1 MLNEHAGSSLPIDAY
16 LTDIAATLSRHS
28 NLVLVA
34 QPGAG
39 KTTRVPLSLLQQPW
53 VNRQKILLLE
63 PRRVAA
69 RLAAAFM
76 AQQLG
81 EKVGET
87 VGYRM
92 RGETCCG
99 PATRLEVVTQ
109 GVLTRMLQNDPF
121 LEGVACVIFDEYHE
135 RSLEADL
142 GLALVLDAQQSIRD
156 DLRLVVMS
164 ATLDTDALLSL
175 LGETTPLIECDGR
188 QYPVTTH
195 YRPCRSDMALDAHC
209 AATVKEA
216 LRADHKGNVL
226 VILPGVGE
234 IERTARQLSRQGVAA
249 DVNCLHGRMPL
260 AEQREA
266 LGALPD
272 RQRVIL
278 ATAIVESSVTVDGVT
293 CVIDAGL
300 ERVPTYQHRTG
311 AGQLETRRVNRASA
325 DQRCGRAG
333 RQGPG
338 VCFRLWP
345 QEQPLP
351 PHREPEIQQADL
363 ASLAFELARW
373 GVKDPRQLAWMT
385 PPPQG
390 AWSSAQRTLVQ
401 LGILDQRYQLTS
413 LGQRCGRW
421 PLPPRL
427 AVMVERS
434 SSLQATSLACLLAML
449 LESGERLELHLE
461 QGLVRALNSA
471 LHHKTVGLKEAK
483 RLAKRAGVEWDATVL
498 TDDYHELLG
507 TLLAFAYPDRLA
519 HQLSP
524 ARFQLVNGVIA
535 DIALDDTLAHR
546 DWLVVVQWRDRK
558 EGAAISA
565 AMPIESRLVTE
576 LFPHARQWQTSVAWS
591 DKQGKLLAREVRALG
606 AIELESRPLRER
618 LPRPLIDN
626 ALVEA
631 VQRRGYLPRSD
642 ALRQLQGRMSLLN
655 VHDTDAGW
663 PDWSDAMLL
672 ETLDSWLV
680 PYLGDI
686 TTLSALD
693 KLPLDTLLREGLSWQ
708 ARQQMDQ
715 LVPRSVDV
723 PAGGS
728 VALDYQPCLEGQPPV
743 LAAKLQEVFG
753 WRDAPALINGKIK
766 VLIHLLS
773 PARRPLQVTQ
783 DLAHFWQNGYADVR
797 KEMRGRYPKHP
808 WPENPLTAP
817 ATAKTKRRGG

>member
-1 MLNEHAGSSLPIDAY
+1 MLKEHTSSSLPIEPH

-39 KTTRVPLSLLQQPW
+39 KTTRVPLSLLHQPW
-53 VNRQKILLLE
+53 VNGRKILLLE

-81 EKVGET
+81 EKLGET

-92 RGETCCG
+92 RGEACSGST
-99 PATRLEVVTQ
+99 TRLEVVTQ

-142 GLALVLDAQQSIRD
+142 GLALVLDVQQSIRD

-164 ATLDTDALLSL
+164 ATLDTGALLSL
-175 LGETTPLIECDGR
+175 LGDSTPLIECDGR

-195 YRPCRSDMALDAHC
+195 YRPYRSDVALEAHC
-209 AATVKEA
+209 AAIVKEA
-216 LRADHKGNVL
+216 LGADHGGDIL
-226 VILPGVGE
+226 VILPGVSE
-234 IERTARQLSRQGVAA
+234 IERTAKQLFQREVAA
-249 DVNCLHGRMPL
+249 SVSCLHGRMLL
-260 AEQREA
+260 AEQRETLRA
-266 LGALPD
+266 SPD
-272 RQRVIL
+272 QQRVIL

-311 AGQLETRRVNRASA
+311 SGQLETRRVNRASA
-325 DQRCGRAG
+325 DQRRGRAG
-333 RQGPG
+333 RQRPG

-351 PHREPEIQQADL
+351 PHREPEIQQTDL
-363 ASLAFELARW
+363 AGLVFELARW
-373 GVKDPRQLAWMT
+373 GVKDPHQLAWMT
-385 PPPQG
+385 LPPQG
-390 AWSSAQRTLVQ
+390 GWSGAQQILTQ

-434 SSLQATSLACLLAML
+434 SSLEATSLACLLAML

-471 LHHKTVGLKEAK
+471 FHHKTAWFKEAK
-483 RLAKRAGVEWDATVL
+483 RLAKRSGAEWDTAVL
-498 TDDYHELLG
+498 RNGYHETLG
-507 TLLAFAYPDRLA
+507 TLLTFAYPDRIA

-524 ARFQLVNGVIA
+524 GRFQLTNGVIA
-535 DIALDDTLAHR
+535 EIALDDTLAHCE
-546 DWLVVVQWRDRK
+546 WLVIVRWRECREGVV
-558 EGAAISA
+558 ISA
-565 AMPIESRLVTE
+565 AMPIDRALVTE
-576 LFPHARQWQTSVAWS
+576 RFPEIRQWQVSVTWS
-591 DKQGKLLAREVRALG
+591 DKKGKLLAREVQALG
-606 AIELESRPLRER
+606 AIELESRPLHER
-618 LPRPLIDN
+618 LPRSLIDN

-631 VQRRGYLPRSD
+631 IQRRGYIPQSD
-642 ALRQLQGRMSLLN
+642 ALRQLQGRMCLLG
-655 VHDTDAGW
+655 VHDADADW

-686 TTLSALD
+686 TSLNALD
-693 KLPLDTLLREGLSWQ
+693 KLPLDTLLLEGLGWQ

-715 LVPRSVDV
+715 LVPRKVDV

-728 VALDYQPCLEGQPPV
+728 VELDYQPCLEGKPPV
-743 LAAKLQEVFG
+743 LAAKLQELFG
-753 WRDAPALINGKIK
+753 WQDAPTLINGKIK

-783 DLAHFWQNGYADVR
+783 DLAHFWQNGYSEVR

-808 WPENPLTAP
+808 WPENPLTALP
-817 ATAKTKRRGG
+817 TANTKRRGV

>member
-1 MLNEHAGSSLPIDAY
+1 MRMNYTGELPVDAH
-16 LTDIAATLSRHS
+16 LTDIAATLSKHS
-28 NLVLVA
+28 SLVLVA

-53 VNRQKILLLE
+53 VNLQKILLLE

-81 EKVGET
+81 EQVGET

-109 GVLTRMLQNDPF
+109 GVLTRMLQDDPL

-142 GLALVLDAQQSIRD
+142 GLALVLDVQQSIRD

-164 ATLDTDALLSL
+164 ATLDTDALLAL
-175 LGETTPLIECDGR
+175 LGETTPLIECEGR

-195 YRPCRSDMALDAHC
+195 YRPCRSDVALDAHC
-209 AATVKEA
+209 AAVVKEA
-216 LRADHKGNVL
+216 LKADHEGDVL

-234 IERTARQLSRQGVAA
+234 IERTARQLSRQGIAA
-249 DVNCLHGRMPL
+249 LVNRLHGRMPL
-260 AEQREA
+260 ADQRETLRA
-266 LGALPD
+266 SPD
-272 RQRVIL
+272 QQRVIL
-278 ATAIVESSVTVDGVT
+278 ATAIVESSVTVDGVA

-325 DQRCGRAG
+325 DQRRGRAG
-333 RQGPG
+333 RQGAG
-338 VCFRLWP
+338 VCYRLWS

-351 PHREPEIQQADL
+351 PHREPELQQADL
-363 ASLAFELARW
+363 AGLVFELARW

-390 AWSSAQRTLVQ
+390 AWSSAQRTLIQ
-401 LGILDQRYQLTS
+401 LGILDQRCQLTS

-434 SSLQATSLACLLAML
+434 SSLDATSLACLLAML

-461 QGLVRALNSA
+461 QCLARALGSA
-471 LHHKTVGLKEAK
+471 FHQKPLWFTQAK
-483 RLAKRAGVEWDATVL
+483 RLAKRAGVEVDDAVL
-498 TDDYHELLG
+498 KGSHHEKLVA
-507 TLLAFAYPDRLA
+507 LLAFAYPDRIA
-519 HQLSP
+519 YRLSP
-524 ARFQLVNGVIA
+524 GRFQLVNGVIA
-535 DIALDDTLAHR
+535 DIALDDTLAHH
-546 DWLVVVQWRDRK
+546 DWLLIAHWRERR
-558 EGAAISA
+558 EGYVISA
-565 AMPIESRLVTE
+565 AMSIESTLVTE
-576 LFPHARQWQTSVAWS
+576 LFPDARQWQASVAWS
-591 DKQGKLLAREVRALG
+591 DKQGKLVAREVRALG

-618 LPRPLIDN
+618 LPRSLIDN

-631 VQRRGYLPRSD
+631 VQRRGYLPQSD
-642 ALRQLQGRMSLLN
+642 ALRQLQGRMCLLN
-655 VHDTDAGW
+655 VHDTDADW
-663 PDWSDAMLL
+663 PDWSEAILL
-672 ETLDSWLV
+672 ETLESWLV

-686 TTLSALD
+686 STLNALD
-693 KLPLDTLLREGLSWQ
+693 KLPLDTLLLEGLSWQ
-708 ARQQMDQ
+708 ARQQMDR
-715 LVPRSVDV
+715 LVPRRVDV
-723 PAGGS
+723 PTGGMIT
-728 VALDYQPCLEGQPPV
+728 LDYQPCLEGQPPV
-743 LAAKLQEVFG
+743 LAAKLQELFG
-753 WRDAPALINGKIK
+753 WQDAPSLINGKIK
-766 VLIHLLS
+766 VQIHLLS

-783 DLAHFWQNGYADVR
+783 DLAHFWQHGYADVR

-808 WPENPLTAP
+808 WPEDPLTAL
-817 ATAKTKRRGG
+817 ATAKTKPRGG